1 MTNGNCEATSTTLIS
16 VEGNIG
22 CGKSSMLAYLKQFRT
37 VEVYPEPVE
46 KWQNTGGANLLTQ
59 LYQDPKRWAYL
70 FHSYVYVTAT
80 DILQQ
85 PLGNQKVNELIS
97 SLSNYHIHALVSAA
111 RRWHQFFRIRFC
123 LLNFQRV
130 KIIERSI
137 DSNRFCFVEL
147 SRKLGNLAAS
157 EHLALDGLWQVAAKS
172 APTVDLIVYLRTDP
186 EVSHARMAKRCRSEE
201 DQVPLQ
207 YLQVSQWELL
217 IISNIIQLS
226 RNKW

>member
-1 MTNGNCEATSTTLIS
+1 MQQSEMDVSDTSSGTMTNGNCEAPSTTLIS

-85 PLGNQKVNELIS
+85 PLGNQKVNKLIS
-97 SLSNYHIHALVSAA
+97 TIKLSYPCIG
-111 RRWHQFFRIRFC
+111 FC
-123 LLNFQRV
+123 
-130 KIIERSI
+130 
-137 DSNRFCFVEL
+137 C
-147 SRKLGNLAAS
+147 
-157 EHLALDGLWQVAAKS
+157 
-172 APTVDLIVYLRTDP
+172 
-186 EVSHARMAKRCRSEE
+186 
-201 DQVPLQ
+201 
-207 YLQVSQWELL
+207 
-217 IISNIIQLS
+217 
-226 RNKW
+226 